1 MFTAELISQLMELL
15 LSVQASHVYDDS
27 VDAGHSL
34 NGAASFDQRFLGFAC
49 LPVPAV
55 LRSNI
60 DWLHNIRS
68 LQPCLTSCLS
78 I

>member
-1 MFTAELISQLMELL
+1 MFMAELVSQSMKLL
-15 LSVQASHVYDDS
+15 LSVQASHVYADS
-27 VDAGHSL
+27 VDAGDSL
-34 NGAASFDQRFLGFAC
+34 NGAASFDQLYLGFAC
-49 LPVPAV
+49 LPVPPV
-55 LRSNI
+55 LWSNI